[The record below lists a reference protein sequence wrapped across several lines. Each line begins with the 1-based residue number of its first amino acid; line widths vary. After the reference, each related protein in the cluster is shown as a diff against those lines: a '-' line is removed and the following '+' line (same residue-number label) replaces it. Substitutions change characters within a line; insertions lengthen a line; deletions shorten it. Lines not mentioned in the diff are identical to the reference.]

1 MCDVMQHRIF
11 CRKPNRP
18 TASPSP
24 AEGSGGGQPGQE
36 HLAHGD
42 GEEGGMGWIVCPV
55 GEGEERKLGRH
66 ERALGSA
73 LVELVGRPLAFL
85 WKLSII
91 KT

>member
-1 MCDVMQHRIF
+1 
-11 CRKPNRP
+11 
-18 TASPSP
+18 
-24 AEGSGGGQPGQE
+24 
-36 HLAHGD
+36 
-42 GEEGGMGWIVCPV
+42 MGWIVCPV